1 MPSLKNTKFVAATN
15 LLSLSVQDVI
25 KYVQKLH
32 QHIAKQNK
40 RIKKLKLKIYK
51 MVNNKFESMHLACK
65 INAGASNQLRC
76 FNNSALTENKK
87 PNDYSKQ

>member
-1 MPSLKNTKFVAATN
+1 MPQIKRKTKFVAAAN

-40 RIKKLKLKIYK
+40 RIKKLKLKITK
-51 MVNNKFESMHLACK
+51 MVNKSLESDVSSMIAKSLLALSVIK
-65 INAGASNQLRC
+65 A
-76 FNNSALTENKK
+76 F
-87 PNDYSKQ
+87 